1 MNETS
6 HFIVGG
12 PLVFS
17 SVFLLLMIKR
27 RGKAGGKAFLLFS
40 LINSYGVDKKS
51 ELNYRL
57 Q

>member
-6 HFIVGG
+6 HFIEGG

-40 LINSYGVDKKS
+40 QLNSYGVDKKI
-51 ELNYRL
+51 
-57 Q
+57 